1 MHNQHQKQQQFG
13 QHVLLE
19 YPILNENNINT
30 NPFIDMLIKQDHSA
44 PSLTLSILNAQVY
57 EW

>member
-30 NPFIDMLIKQDHSA
+30 NPFIDMLIKQDHSD

-57 EW
+57 E